1 MKKISITLK
10 AILAFTLVSS
20 GLYAQEQKKEI
31 EVRIEKAGDGEN
43 QAPIESLSSGKMK
56 KERTLRVIIKK
67 DKGGKGDQIIING
80 EPMGALG
87 NIKLDTNIQTF
98 ITRDDG
104 VTEMSGRQ
112 FNLKDIE
119 MEGDIFKQF
128 EDIKEMT
135 TPFLGVLTEK
145 APEGARV
152 MEITKESAA
161 EKAGLQKEDIITKV
175 GEENITD
182 PANLA
187 EVIAAKKPKELVTL
201 YYTRNGKKANV
212 KVTLGERTRLEKVIT
227 MKGSPRMGKILAIP
241 NKQGNPSEKMILIED
256 GQGGDGSN
264 SPNITYQL
272 KSDYPVA
279 YAMPHQ
285 KKLGL
290 TIQDLEEGE
299 GVKVI
304 AIEKESA
311 AEKAGLQKGDILV
324 SIGGI
329 KIDNTD
335 EARQQLR
342 PIPAKNGYAIKA
354 KRGGKEMNFEVK
366 YPKKINTIDL

>member
-1 MKKISITLK
+1 MKKISISFK
-10 AILAFTLVSS
+10 ALLAFTLVSS

-279 YAMPHQ
+279 YAMPNQ

>member
-279 YAMPHQ
+279 YAMPNQ